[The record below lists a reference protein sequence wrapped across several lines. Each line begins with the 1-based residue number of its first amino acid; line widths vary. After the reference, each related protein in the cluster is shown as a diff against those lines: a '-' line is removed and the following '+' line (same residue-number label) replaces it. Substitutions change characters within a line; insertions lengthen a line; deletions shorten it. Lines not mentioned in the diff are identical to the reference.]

1 MPILH
6 VPSESK
12 VQYRDLLLL
21 ADEDWTMV
29 MRYLPEASVYVLTE
43 DGDKTP
49 RALIALVAV
58 DGTTIEVKAL
68 AVHPVF
74 QRQGYGRR
82 MLDFAVELARGKAQR
97 LLVGTGDTPT
107 TLPFYERCGFTRCG
121 VIPHFFR
128 DHYPHPI
135 VEAGVILDDMVLLER
150 RL

>member
-6 VPSESK
+6 VPSDCK
-12 VQYRDLLLL
+12 AQYRDLLLL

-29 MRYLPEASVYVLTE
+29 MRYLPKASVYVLTE
-43 DGDKTP
+43 DGDNTP
-49 RALIALVAV
+49 RALIALVV
-58 DGTTIEVKAL
+58 IDSTTVEVKAL
-68 AVHPVF
+68 AVQPTF

-82 MLDFAVELARGKAQR
+82 MLDFAAELARGKAQR
-97 LLVGTGDTPT
+97 LLVGTGDAPT

>member
-6 VPSESK
+6 VPPDCK
-12 VQYRDLLLL
+12 AQYRDLLLL

-29 MRYLPEASVYVLTE
+29 MRYLPEASVYVLVE
-43 DGDKTP
+43 DDNTP
-49 RALIALVAV
+49 RALIALVAT
-58 DGTTIEVKAL
+58 DSTTVEVKAL
-68 AVHPVF
+68 AVQPTF

-82 MLDFAVELARGKAQR
+82 MLDFAAELARDKAQR
-97 LLVGTGDTPT
+97 LLVGTGDAPT